1 MILEASHLVFDYRSK
16 RALDDVSFAIEKG
29 SVTALVGPNGAGKT
43 TLLRCLTGL
52 DKPISGKITFM
63 GNDLEDDVRH
73 AHTMMGYISDS
84 FGLYPA
90 LTVYQHLL
98 FMARAYKIPESAQKQ
113 RIEDVIELLQLQEYR
128 DAKASALS
136 RGWRQRLGVA
146 LSILHRPDFLLLDE
160 PASGMD
166 PDSRHHLSTVMK
178 TLQAQGTTIIVSSHI
193 LAELEDYCTSMLVM
207 KEGRVISHEGSA
219 QKTLPEQT
227 ATVEVT
233 LLSRDEIQKATN
245 ILTAAGL
252 SSRAETGPVETKL
265 IVTLPDAPTAQ
276 SDCLTALVKGGV
288 NVTSFKAGSASLET
302 RYLNITKTAGKS

>member
-16 RALDDVSFAIEKG
+16 RALDDVSFTIEKG

-63 GNDLEDDVRH
+63 GRDLEDDVRH
-73 AHTMMGYISDS
+73 AHMMMGYISDS
-84 FGLYPA
+84 FGLYPS

-113 RIEDVIELLQLQEYR
+113 RIEDVIELLQLNEYR
-128 DAKASALS
+128 EAKASALS

-178 TLQAQGTTIIVSSHI
+178 ALQAQGTTIIVSSHI

-207 KEGRVISHEGSA
+207 KDGRVISHVASN
-219 QKTLPEQT
+219 QNLLPEQT
-227 ATVEVT
+227 ATVEIT
-233 LLSRDEIQKATN
+233 LLSRDEVQKAAN
-245 ILTAAGL
+245 ILTTAGF
-252 SSRAETGPVETKL
+252 SSHAETGPVETRL
-265 IVTLPDAPTAQ
+265 IVTLPESPSAQ
-276 SDCLTALVKGGV
+276 AECLSALVRGGV
-288 NVTSFKAGSASLET
+288 NVTSFRPGTASLET
-302 RYLNITKTAGKS
+302 KYLSITKSAGKS

>member
-16 RALDDVSFAIEKG
+16 RALDDVSFTIEKG

-63 GNDLEDDVRH
+63 GRDLEDDVRQ

-84 FGLYPA
+84 FGLYPS

-98 FMARAYKIPESAQKQ
+98 FMARAYKIPQTAQKQ
-113 RIEDVIELLQLQEYR
+113 RIEDVIDLLQLQEYR
-128 DAKASALS
+128 NAKASALS

-146 LSILHRPDFLLLDE
+146 LSILHRPVFLLLDE

-166 PDSRHHLSTVMK
+166 PDSRHHLSTVIK
-178 TLQAQGTTIIVSSHI
+178 NLQAQGTTIIVSSHI

-207 KEGRVISHEGSA
+207 KEGRVINHVASNQNAA
-219 QKTLPEQT
+219 QEQT
-227 ATVEVT
+227 ASVEIT
-233 LLSRDEIQKATN
+233 LLSREDVQKATN
-245 ILTAAGL
+245 ILSAAGFT
-252 SSRAETGPVETKL
+252 SRAEAGPIETKL
-265 IVTLPDAPTAQ
+265 VVTLSDNASAQ
-276 SDCLTALVKGGV
+276 ADCLALLIKGGIS
-288 NVTSFKAGSASLET
+288 VTSFKAGSASLET
-302 RYLNITKTAGKS
+302 RYLNITKSAGKS